1 MSKSNKKQVEQIVDV
16 TMPMGPE
23 GNTLIDQDLDGGEL
37 GLPKGPEVDASGRK
51 KSVDITHEQLEEKG
65 LKNKSQVIRY
75 LDAEGYSRSAI
86 AAFLNVRYQ
95 HVRNVLVT
103 PLKKGG

>member
-1 MSKSNKKQVEQIVDV
+1 MSKSNKKQSVELPDIEVQMANMTVLPPGTAEELIAEL
-16 TMPMGPE
+16 TSPE
-23 GNTLIDQDLDGGEL
+23 L
-37 GLPKGPEVDASGRK
+37 DASGRK

-86 AAFLNVRYQ
+86 AGFLNVRYQ